1 MAAAAAASSTAT
13 LSLTVLVI
21 MMIMVVGMPV
31 ASAAALSIVGMLVI
45 MAVPMAAAA
54 AAAFVIMAVAAAAAL
69 RLRLVDDKLDFL
81 ESELLADA
89 HDEIRRAVI
98 RQVGRAE
105 LNLHRF
111 VAELREGLGH
121 LAIEDEGEVGIH
133 LVLKLGE
140 LFLAACPLAGFVHG
154 EYDLIRGGIEGHGIE
169 NRRIFKSGHKFA
181 GWNVEDLVPDGRPP
195 LIEEEIH
202 EHAGD
207 GDVVPEGERPARP
220 GPMPVKVPF
229 ERMAQG
235 DDHQRHD
242 GDGQQ
247 NVGDE
252 HPVVNPTDRALA
264 AKRRMHATDE
274 DLVDHVGDEKDHR
287 HTEGREHRHAMG
299 RGTIRFDQD
308 KTSRQQHRGDAV
320 ETGVDCG

>member
-1 MAAAAAASSTAT
+1 MAAAAAASSTSA
-13 LSLTVLVI
+13 LSLAMLVI
-21 MMIMVVGMPV
+21 AMIVVMGMPV
-31 ASAAALSIVGMLVI
+31 ASTAAFAAVVMIVAVPLAAATSAALVI
-45 MAVPMAAAA
+45 MAVT
-54 AAAFVIMAVAAAAAL
+54 AAAAL
-69 RLRLVDDKLDFL
+69 RLRLVDDELDFL

-105 LNLHRF
+105 LNLHRL
-111 VAELREGLGH
+111 VAKLRKGLAH

-140 LFLAACPLAGFVHG
+140 LFLAAGPLAGFVHG

-207 GDVVPEGERPARP
+207 GDVVPERERPPRP

-247 NVGDE
+247 DVGDE
-252 HPVVNPTDRALA
+252 HPVVNPPDRALA
-264 AKRRMHATDE
+264 AEGRMHAPDE
-274 DLVDHVGDEKDHR
+274 DLVNHVGDQKHHR
-287 HTEGREHRHAMG
+287 YAEGRQHGHAMG
-299 RGTIRFDQD
+299 RRAVRFDQD

-320 ETGVDCG
+320 ETGVDGG